1 MNRNIGVRLFWTI
14 AVTFVSL
21 ATSVKA
27 QTLQQPVYIGVTR
40 QADAAGLYHL
50 NASAFGFT
58 LGVSLTAPDGTV
70 FESTPTRRLYE
81 VQNLTASELT
91 SRFAGQWTVN
101 DAWNLPP
108 GASTQYHKFTITA
121 AQLSTFPPIP
131 GISSPSQNAIVPPIF
146 DVVSGGS
153 GLSISGGPVE
163 WLSTTGP
170 AKRLQ
175 VLFAPGEQQR
185 VIGIRATD
193 GTYIRLGT
201 IPTTEMNP
209 VHRFRLVL
217 TQDSESALRTV
228 TAIIPEPSTLALG
241 SVSLLALSALRRRK

>member
-1 MNRNIGVRLFWTI
+1 MNRSIGIRLFWTI
-14 AVTFVSL
+14 ALSFVFF

-27 QTLQQPVYIGVTR
+27 QSLQQPVYIGVTR
-40 QADAAGLYHL
+40 QADAVGLFHL
-50 NASAFGFT
+50 SASAFGFT

-70 FESTPTRRLYE
+70 FESLPTRRLYE
-81 VQNLTASELT
+81 VKNLTAAELT

-101 DAWNLPP
+101 DTWDVPA
-108 GASTQYHKFTITA
+108 GAPTQFHNFTIST

-131 GISSPSQNAIVPPIF
+131 GISSPSQDAVVPPIF

-153 GLSISGGPVE
+153 GLSISGGSVD
-163 WLSTTGP
+163 WVSSTGP

-175 VLFAPGEQQR
+175 VSFAPGELQR
-185 VIGIRATD
+185 VIGLRAID
-193 GTYIRLGT
+193 GNYIRLGT
-201 IPTTEMNP
+201 IPTSETNP

-228 TAIIPEPSTLALG
+228 TAVIPEPSTIGLASAALL
-241 SVSLLALSALRRRK
+241 SLATLRRRK